1 MLQNKTVDKEKEIT
15 DMADN
20 INSIEKKS
28 MAFANILM
36 GNATDEDKAVIEA
49 QRKSNRELRDKA
61 KNWIASQN

>member
-1 MLQNKTVDKEKEIT
+1 
-15 DMADN
+15 MADN